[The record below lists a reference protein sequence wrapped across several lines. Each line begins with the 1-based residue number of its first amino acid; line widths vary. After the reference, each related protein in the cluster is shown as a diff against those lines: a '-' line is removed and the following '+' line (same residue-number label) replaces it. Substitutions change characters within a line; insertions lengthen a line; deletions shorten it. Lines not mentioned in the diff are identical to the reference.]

1 MSATISERDAK
12 EFLVSQI
19 VGEAE
24 RQGHPLSDL
33 ERKMLYFSESGW
45 TIPDALDVSAAFDR
59 EYDTDQ
65 YEQKIASLV
74 QAARMRA
81 TGETAARWTS
91 AIDKLAEGDHYIS
104 IMLGGVA
111 PREETR
117 FLIWFGAIAIGF
129 GLVAVVFF
137 YVSLN
142 WYLGHAPTREEIG
155 FYAWATAAAVGSA
168 CGLASYAFGGDRIGR
183 FVHKVIGQ
191 ITGQRRK

>member
-1 MSATISERDAK
+1 MSATITERDAK

-19 VGEAE
+19 AGEAE

-45 TIPDALDVSAAFDR
+45 TIPDALDVSTAFDR

-65 YEQKIASLV
+65 YEQKIAGLA
-74 QAARMRA
+74 QAARTRA

-104 IMLGGVA
+104 ITLGEA
-111 PREETR
+111 HPREETR
-117 FLIWFGAIAIGF
+117 FLIWFGVIAIGLGF
-129 GLVAVVFF
+129 VTLISFDL
-137 YVSLN
+137 SLK

-155 FYAWATAAAVGSA
+155 FYAWATAAAVGGA

-191 ITGQRRK
+191 VTGHRRK